1 MADTWKNMTPEQR
14 EARAKKMAA
23 TYARKRRAAKK
34 RADPPPADVV
44 AYEIPI
50 AGATRPVNGASVDAL
65 AELIVAVWRKLG
77 G

>member
-1 MADTWKNMTPEQR
+1 MTDTWKQMTPEQR

-23 TYARKRRAAKK
+23 TFARKRRAKK

-50 AGATRPVNGASVDAL
+50 AGAARPVNGAGVDAL